1 MFFFL
6 SFLYRERAS
15 AILAVDVSFSGT
27 NDMSF
32 FIFFIG
38 GINDYDYLPVSF
50 YWPLKFYS
58 ILAREKKIRTQLSF
72 VWTYNNLQIQPLEHS
87 TGLFYV
93 GLNTLGPYKNSTTQI
108 FSLIEPFLA

>member
-1 MFFFL
+1 MKL
-6 SFLYRERAS
+6 VGNLPSQKTHLQLYNRERAS

-58 ILAREKKIRTQLSF
+58 ILAREKK
-72 VWTYNNLQIQPLEHS
+72 
-87 TGLFYV
+87 
-93 GLNTLGPYKNSTTQI
+93 NSNATFI
-108 FSLIEPFLA
+108 CLDI